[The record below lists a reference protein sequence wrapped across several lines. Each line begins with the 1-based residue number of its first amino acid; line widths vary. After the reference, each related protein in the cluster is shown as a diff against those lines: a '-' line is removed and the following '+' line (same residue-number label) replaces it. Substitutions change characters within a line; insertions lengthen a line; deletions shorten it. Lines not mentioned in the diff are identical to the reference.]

1 MWRGAEAGSRC
12 ARRWA
17 PDSRAAGR
25 ALGPPGTLPGGMMG
39 ASAGLP
45 NMRLKLS
52 GGDRFKGNGVF
63 APWRARTCVHHS
75 CAGERVARSL
85 TAFR

>member
-1 MWRGAEAGSRC
+1 VRQEVGARLKGGG
-12 ARRWA
+12 ARVGTA
-17 PDSRAAGR
+17 
-25 ALGPPGTLPGGMMG
+25 GTLSGGMMG

>member
-1 MWRGAEAGSRC
+1 
-12 ARRWA
+12 
-17 PDSRAAGR
+17 
-25 ALGPPGTLPGGMMG
+25 MG

-45 NMRLKLS
+45 NMRLKLP
-52 GGDRFKGNGVF
+52 GGDRSKGNGVF
-63 APWRARTCVHHS
+63 APWRARTDVHHP

>member
-1 MWRGAEAGSRC
+1 
-12 ARRWA
+12 
-17 PDSRAAGR
+17 
-25 ALGPPGTLPGGMMG
+25 MG

-52 GGDRFKGNGVF
+52 GGERFKGTGVL
-63 APWRARTCVHHS
+63 APWRARTDVQHS
-75 CAGERVARSL
+75 CAGEPVARSL